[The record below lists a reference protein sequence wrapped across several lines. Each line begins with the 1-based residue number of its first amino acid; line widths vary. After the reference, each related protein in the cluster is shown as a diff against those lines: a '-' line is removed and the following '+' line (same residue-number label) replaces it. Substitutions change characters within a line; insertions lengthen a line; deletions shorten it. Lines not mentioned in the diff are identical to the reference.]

1 MGGFGNQLFQL
12 CAGLSATPEKRKM
25 FIYQK
30 DSNTDMKKLVSRL
43 IKQGVEVEL
52 IPSER
57 IMFAQVA
64 NRAIGLLISLE
75 LGNRHTYFPRI
86 FKSLLKAIAVSIL
99 YPFLKVRG
107 IYVAPELGDV
117 PILEK
122 SNAKLIVG
130 YFQTFRTSENTE
142 VYKVLQRAL
151 DEIELDN
158 DKERVSE
165 NSNGNLVIHI
175 RLGDYLAEKNFG
187 VLGTNY
193 YLNALRMISK
203 DGIERISIFSD
214 DIEKARAIHE
224 DAITREIKSIF
235 GERIRMSWIQSVDGS
250 TLETFNV
257 MRKGSHFIIA
267 NSSFSWWAARL
278 SQKKA
283 IEVIAPWPWFKEMDS
298 PTNLLDPRWLTA
310 NPDFKG

>member
-1 MGGFGNQLFQL
+1 MRSRAISVQFMGGFGNQLFQL

-25 FIYQK
+25 FIYQR

-203 DGIERISIFSD
+203 DGIERISIFRMIS
-214 DIEKARAIHE
+214 K
-224 DAITREIKSIF
+224 KL
-235 GERIRMSWIQSVDGS
+235 ERFMKMLSLGRSSPFLGKE
-250 TLETFNV
+250 LECLGYNQWMV
-257 MRKGSHFIIA
+257 QLWKPLM
-267 NSSFSWWAARL
+267 
-278 SQKKA
+278 
-283 IEVIAPWPWFKEMDS
+283 
-298 PTNLLDPRWLTA
+298 
-310 NPDFKG
+310 